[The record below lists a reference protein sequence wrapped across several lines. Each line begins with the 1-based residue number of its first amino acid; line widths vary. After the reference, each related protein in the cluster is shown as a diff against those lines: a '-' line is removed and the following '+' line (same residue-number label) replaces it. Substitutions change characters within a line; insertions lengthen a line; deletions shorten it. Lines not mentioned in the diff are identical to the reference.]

1 MRLIEIFFKYPVV
14 KIRETGTIVMVSTR
28 ASPGFPEFWAMST
41 QTDASDK
48 AMLDFMR
55 REGAVTI
62 AALVAEMGV
71 TATAVR
77 QRLQRL
83 TFEGLVQ
90 RHTERKGRGRP
101 NHRYSLTEKGERS
114 AGTNFADLA
123 TVLWEEIRAV
133 ENPDVRRG
141 LLKRIAD
148 RFVRLYRERLSG
160 ATLPERMAAVADVM
174 GEREIP
180 FVVDSS
186 HELPVLAALACPYP
200 ELAKQDR
207 SVCTMEK
214 LMLSE
219 MLGENVRLSECR
231 LDGANCCTFT
241 PSTT

>member
-1 MRLIEIFFKYPVV
+1 
-14 KIRETGTIVMVSTR
+14 
-28 ASPGFPEFWAMST
+28 MST
-41 QTDASDK
+41 QTETSDK
-48 AMLDFMR
+48 VMLDFMR

-83 TFEGLVQ
+83 SDEGLIERQ
-90 RHTERKGRGRP
+90 TEKKGRGRP

-114 AGTNFADLA
+114 AGTNFGDMAV
-123 TVLWEEIRAV
+123 VLWEEIKSVDDPAI
-133 ENPDVRRG
+133 RRG

-148 RFVRLYRERLSG
+148 RFVTMYRDRVPDAPLN
-160 ATLPERMAAVADVM
+160 ERMTAVVQLM
-174 GEREIP
+174 GERDVP
-180 FVVDSS
+180 FVVDMTG
-186 HELPVLAALACPYP
+186 ELPVLSALACPYP
-200 ELAKQDR
+200 ELAKKDR

-231 LDGANCCTFT
+231 LDGASCCTFT
-241 PSTT
+241 PGTT